1 MLTTNAGK
9 RFKTSS
15 TVDLK
20 KKLMKQVCAWAT
32 LASKSVL
39 SRRGREQIFE
49 ERVLRTRPR
58 PQGLGRPSKKR
69 KLRNGFAAG
78 EKDFFIVV
86 LFFVKRERHQRAEKK
101 KIVKLNATKSNSSS
115 TTFRE
120 SYSKMRF

>member
-1 MLTTNAGK
+1 MGDFSLQECFISPRK
-9 RFKTSS
+9 RADLRRESFTDEAKTPRIR
-15 TVDLK
+15 
-20 KKLMKQVCAWAT
+20 
-32 LASKSVL
+32 ASV
-39 SRRGREQIFE
+39 E
-49 ERVLRTRPR
+49 
-58 PQGLGRPSKKR
+58 KKR